1 MVGDDEGEFWWFPS
15 ASHFPSITHINAEVC
30 RFLPSGQERKCA
42 GLGSTLSPG
51 PADYEVGRGTRR
63 EAHCCCCFPPETRGL
78 KDPEHVEALQDQSQ
92 VMLSQHSKAH
102 HPSQPVR

>member
-1 MVGDDEGEFWWFPS
+1 MWSDQMLLGVWGEAGFWK
-15 ASHFPSITHINAEVC
+15 
-30 RFLPSGQERKCA
+30 G
-42 GLGSTLSPG
+42 
-51 PADYEVGRGTRR
+51 
-63 EAHCCCCFPPETRGL
+63 AHWCCFSPETRGL

>member
-1 MVGDDEGEFWWFPS
+1 MKKGTSGDFLLPLTFPLW
-15 ASHFPSITHINAEVC
+15 PHIDADVC
-30 RFLPSGQERKCA
+30 RLLPWGQEGMDGCRA
-42 GLGSTLSPG
+42 RLTPPEAL
-51 PADYEVGRGTRR
+51 ADCDGGGGAER
-63 EAHCCCCFPPETRGL
+63 EAHCCRFSPETRGL

>member
-1 MVGDDEGEFWWFPS
+1 M
-15 ASHFPSITHINAEVC
+15 
-30 RFLPSGQERKCA
+30 QA
-42 GLGSTLSPG
+42 GHTLPG
-51 PADYEVGRGTRR
+51 PWLPVRGRAGGRG
-63 EAHCCCCFPPETRGL
+63 AHCCCSSPETRGL

>member
-1 MVGDDEGEFWWFPS
+1 MCVDFFP
-15 ASHFPSITHINAEVC
+15 ASRRGGLHGSWA
-30 RFLPSGQERKCA
+30 A
-42 GLGSTLSPG
+42 GLPTPEALADGEAGGGPG
-51 PADYEVGRGTRR
+51 R
-63 EAHCCCCFPPETRGL
+63 EAHSCCFSPETRGL

>member
-1 MVGDDEGEFWWFPS
+1 MGGGEGPEG
-15 ASHFPSITHINAEVC
+15 
-30 RFLPSGQERKCA
+30 R
-42 GLGSTLSPG
+42 LGEELT
-51 PADYEVGRGTRR
+51 AD
-63 EAHCCCCFPPETRGL
+63 ACFPPETRGL